1 MTGYQWLIFLIK
13 INSKASFMQ
22 KKKLGVILCP
32 CSILL
37 QVLSGEGNHHH
48 HQSCNKK
55 TVKDLHMISNMSSAI
70 TDRYQL
76 LVPRNILVSIYHQ
89 QAMPRVVL
97 SIYTATR
104 SFISTDKNFDICK
117 EKKKWNQKPTHST
130 STQLFLFVLAILLDY
145 FKDIYISFHKLSNL
159 SRHFYFLECCNG
171 VLY

>member
-13 INSKASFMQ
+13 INSKVSFMQ

-70 TDRYQL
+70 IDRYQL
-76 LVPRNILVSIYHQ
+76 LVPRNILVSTYHQ
-89 QAMPRVVL
+89 QAIPRVVL
-97 SIYTATR
+97 SIYTATH

-117 EKKKWNQKPTHST
+117 EKKNEIRNQH
-130 STQLFLFVLAILLDY
+130 ILLVH
-145 FKDIYISFHKLSNL
+145 SF
-159 SRHFYFLECCNG
+159 FFL
-171 VLY
+171 YWQSS